1 MSTSISSLPN
11 ELSMDKKDPVTL
23 NVKEKNTIIQQ
34 NMQQNMQQQSQQM
47 SQQMPPQMP
56 PQMQQSPQM
65 QQALRTAP
73 AELSKDSINKIIQGL
88 QDAGSSTSL
97 QSRDIPMSMEQI
109 THDHTA
115 RPNFVPT
122 PSVDKMNYIQD
133 EETMETLIKQK
144 KEKKDQQMEYFY
156 DEIQTP
162 LLVMVMFFVF
172 QLPIFKKSMVSNFAA
187 FFQRSGNYNLKGMVF
202 TTILFGGTYYS
213 IIKTIKYLSEL

>member
-1 MSTSISSLPN
+1 
-11 ELSMDKKDPVTL
+11 
-23 NVKEKNTIIQQ
+23 
-34 NMQQNMQQQSQQM
+34 MQ
-47 SQQMPPQMP
+47 
-56 PQMQQSPQM
+56 
-65 QQALRTAP
+65 P

-88 QDAGSSTSL
+88 QDAGGSTSL

-109 THDHTA
+109 THDNTA
-115 RPNFVPT
+115 RPNFVPS
-122 PSVDKMNYIQD
+122 PSVDKINYIQD

-144 KEKKDQQMEYFY
+144 KEKKEQQMEYFY

-187 FFQRSGNYNLKGMVF
+187 FFQRSGNYNLKGMIF
-202 TTILFGGTYYS
+202 TTVLFGGTYYS

>member
-11 ELSMDKKDPVTL
+11 ELSMEKKEPVTL
-23 NVKEKNTIIQQ
+23 NIKEKNTIISQIPQQ
-34 NMQQNMQQQSQQM
+34 NPTQI
-47 SQQMPPQMP
+47 P
-56 PQMQQSPQM
+56 
-65 QQALRTAP
+65 P

-88 QDAGSSTSL
+88 QDAGGSTSL

-122 PSVDKMNYIQD
+122 PAINKINYIQD

-144 KEKKDQQMEYFY
+144 KEKKEQQMEYFY

-187 FFQRSGNYNLKGMVF
+187 FFQRSGNYNLKGMIF